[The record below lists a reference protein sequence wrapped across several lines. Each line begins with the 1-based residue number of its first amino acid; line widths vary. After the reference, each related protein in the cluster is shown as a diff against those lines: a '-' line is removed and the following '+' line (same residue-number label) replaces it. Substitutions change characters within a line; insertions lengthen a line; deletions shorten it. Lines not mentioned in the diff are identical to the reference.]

1 MKAQLKA
8 ARRCGVPL
16 VAVTSYDQQAS
27 VATIVATINSKSPII
42 TYDCVTGM
50 QAANEEGGPVLA
62 TVMGDT
68 DPSLFTDPITCLQ
81 AICANAPEKTVVVLI
96 GADRYL
102 SDVRCQQ
109 AVINC
114 RDPFKATQRMVILL
128 SSQKLTLPADL
139 QNDTFCIDDEVPEA
153 EARGAIVTQL
163 YKDADIKE
171 TPNTEVLQTA
181 IAATRGLS
189 SYSTEQSVALS
200 MTKEGVNTEDLWKR
214 WRQAINSTP
223 GLTVDTSGST
233 LDDIGGLD
241 NFKTFSRKIM
251 AGRNA
256 PSAIVRVE
264 EIEKAFAGS
273 GYGNGGLGDSS
284 GTSQGIMQYLLTWM
298 QEQNATG
305 LIALGPAGSGKSLSS
320 VAMGSAGKV
329 PTITLDL
336 GAIKG
341 SLVGESE
348 KNCRRALDTI
358 KALAGTR
365 TFWIGTCNSLGAL
378 PPELRRRFQ
387 YGIWFFDLPDS
398 KERDAI
404 WKLWLSRFPEVK
416 DVRPEDDG
424 WTGAEIRTA
433 VQTAYDLNCTPKEAA
448 QWIVPVCRMASE
460 VIDQLRKNA
469 SNRYLSANKP
479 GTYQY
484 APVINSPAP
493 TGRKMNLN

>member
-1 MKAQLKA
+1 MKTLLKA

-16 VAVTSYDQQAS
+16 VEITSYDQQA
-27 VATIVATINSKSPII
+27 TISSIRETINSNSPII
-42 TYDCVTGM
+42 SYDCVTGLKAVTDEG
-50 QAANEEGGPVLA
+50 QAAISEI
-62 TVMGDT
+62 MGDS
-68 DPSLFTDPITCLQ
+68 DPSLFTDPVTCLQ
-81 AICANAPEKTVVVLI
+81 AINDKAPEKSVVILI
-96 GADRYL
+96 GADRYITE
-102 SDVRCQQ
+102 VRCQQ
-109 AVINC
+109 AIINC
-114 RDPFKATQRMVILL
+114 RDTFKATQRMVIMLA
-128 SSQKLTLPADL
+128 SSKLTLPADM
-139 QNDTFCIDDEVPEA
+139 QSDTFCISDEVPDA
-153 EARGAIVTQL
+153 EARGEIIKQL
-163 YKDADIKE
+163 FKDAELPDPKAPVI
-171 TPNTEVLQTA
+171 QTA
-181 IAATRGLS
+181 VAATRGLS
-189 SYSTEQSVALS
+189 SYATEQSVALS
-200 MTKEGVNTEDLWKR
+200 LTKDGLNTEDLWKR
-214 WRQAINSTP
+214 WRQAINATP
-223 GLTVDTSGST
+223 GLTVDISGAT

-241 NFKTFSRKIM
+241 NFKAFTRKIM

-256 PSAIVRVE
+256 PTAVVRVE
-264 EIEKAFAGS
+264 EIEKACAGA
-273 GYGNGGLGDSS
+273 GYGTGGGDSS

-305 LIALGPAGSGKSLSS
+305 LIALGPAGGGKSLSS

-329 PTITLDL
+329 PTITLDI

-365 TFWIGTCNSLGAL
+365 TFWIGTCNSLGSL

-387 YGIWFFDLPDS
+387 YGIWFFDLPDL

-404 WKLWLSRFPEVK
+404 WKIWLKRYPEVK
-416 DVRPEDDG
+416 DVRPDDEG

-460 VIDQLRKNA
+460 VIEALRKQA

-484 APVINSPAP
+484 VYNSTPSVP
-493 TGRKMNLN
+493 GKRQMNLN